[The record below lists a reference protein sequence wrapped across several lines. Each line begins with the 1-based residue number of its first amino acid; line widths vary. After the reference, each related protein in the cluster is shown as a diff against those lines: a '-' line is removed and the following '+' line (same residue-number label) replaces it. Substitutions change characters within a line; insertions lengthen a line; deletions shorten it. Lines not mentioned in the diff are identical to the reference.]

1 VAEPSARVV
10 ERSSAHK
17 RTADG
22 CSVEAANIVNREP
35 AREHGDGAWEHVAG
49 MAADWQ
55 WDFDELA
62 DTAAVGVIQQEWV
75 LV

>member
-1 VAEPSARVV
+1 
-10 ERSSAHK
+10 
-17 RTADG
+17 
-22 CSVEAANIVNREP
+22 
-35 AREHGDGAWEHVAG
+35 VAG

-75 LV
+75 LL